1 MQFQLNQNF
10 HVPRTRAKPQ
20 LWLFLSLLAA
30 IIAWLYMNRVLAP
43 WEHYFHVEAGTLK
56 AALGDLYSPW
66 FGTRALLLQ
75 KKNPYGPEVTHD
87 IQMAFYGH
95 DVVQKHEPGAR
106 IIDEQRFAYPIYL
119 VFLLAPTAGVSFET
133 LQAIAP
139 AVLLLAVVGSVFIW
153 ISVLRCRMSAMTA
166 LATSLFILA
175 SPQIA
180 QGLRLRQLGL
190 IVACLLALGTW
201 LVVRNYLAAAGMVLA
216 LCTFKPQMVAL
227 PLAWI
232 LIWSVGDLRKRWRL
246 LAGFGSA
253 LAVLVGAGE
262 LILPGWIRDF
272 AGGLN
277 AYRKYGPVTT
287 LLQLALGDRF
297 GAVIGV
303 LLVAGVAAW
312 GWRNRS
318 HDADSPEFVLTLSV
332 FFIVAAVALP
342 LMSPFN
348 QVLLILPVLMI
359 VKDWARLP
367 KAGRL
372 AFAACVGW
380 AWIVSLVLLAFPPNL
395 KSLRPVPLL
404 PSALV
409 LVLPFLI
416 PVLLMARRIPISL
429 PSVDI

>member
-1 MQFQLNQNF
+1 M
-10 HVPRTRAKPQ
+10 VRY
-20 LWLFLSLLAA
+20 S
-30 IIAWLYMNRVLAP
+30 
-43 WEHYFHVEAGTLK
+43 GTPP
-56 AALGDLYSPW
+56 SEE
-66 FGTRALLLQ
+66 
-75 KKNPYGPEVTHD
+75 NPYGPEVTHD

-133 LQAIAP
+133 LQAVAP
-139 AVLLLAVVGSVFIW
+139 AVLLPAVVSSVFIW

-297 GAVIGV
+297 G
-303 LLVAGVAAW
+303 
-312 GWRNRS
+312 
-318 HDADSPEFVLTLSV
+318 E
-332 FFIVAAVALP
+332 
-342 LMSPFN
+342 
-348 QVLLILPVLMI
+348 
-359 VKDWARLP
+359 
-367 KAGRL
+367 
-372 AFAACVGW
+372 
-380 AWIVSLVLLAFPPNL
+380 
-395 KSLRPVPLL
+395 
-404 PSALV
+404 
-409 LVLPFLI
+409 
-416 PVLLMARRIPISL
+416 
-429 PSVDI
+429 